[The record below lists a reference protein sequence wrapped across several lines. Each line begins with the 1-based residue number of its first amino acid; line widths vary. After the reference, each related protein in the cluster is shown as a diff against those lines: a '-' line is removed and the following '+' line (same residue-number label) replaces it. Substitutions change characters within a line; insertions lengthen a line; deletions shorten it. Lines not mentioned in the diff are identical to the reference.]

1 MAAGFEVPGTVKYP
15 EDWSVD
21 IIIDQGLTQ
30 YNRLLSWQQAIS
42 DFKNSQGGSKT
53 IPNVFAKVNLLDNTM
68 RNITKTYIMEGVWI
82 EELSPL
88 EFQYQEGSTD
98 IHKCSCKFAMQYWY
112 DYNERRST
120 KGLINIFKCNFLL
133 DLVNY
138 WRQILKCQKM
148 NMI

>member
-1 MAAGFEVPGTVKYP
+1 MAAGFEVPGVVKYP

-42 DFKNSQGGSKT
+42 DFKKSQGGSKT

-68 RNITKTYIMEGVWI
+68 RNITKSYIMEGVWI
-82 EELSPL
+82 EELGAL
-88 EFQYQEGSTD
+88 EFQYQEGNAD

-120 KGLINIFKCNFLL
+120 KGLINIFKYNFLL

-138 WRQILKCQKM
+138 WRQISKCQKM
-148 NMI
+148 NII